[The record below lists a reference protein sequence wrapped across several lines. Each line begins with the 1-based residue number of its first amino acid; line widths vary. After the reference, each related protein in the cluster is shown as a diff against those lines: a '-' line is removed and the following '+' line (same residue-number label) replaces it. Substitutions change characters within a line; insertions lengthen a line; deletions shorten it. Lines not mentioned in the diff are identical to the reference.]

1 MKGLGTIAIIFAI
14 FATFTI
20 LPRSS
25 AKNDDKAIMCYFG
38 SWSTYRWST
47 GYFDVESI
55 DPFLCTHLVYGF
67 AGTYIGSTGQFFS
80 QQKKHC
86 VSIAILCL

>member
-1 MKGLGTIAIIFAI
+1 MKGLGRIAIIFAI
-14 FATFTI
+14 FGTFTI
-20 LPRSS
+20 LPGS

-67 AGTYIGSTGQFFS
+67 AGKGHLICECPFDVLIF
-80 QQKKHC
+80 
-86 VSIAILCL
+86 I